1 MESVKDSCEGLM
13 VKTLDNNSSYEPSKR
28 SFKWLKV
35 KKDYIENNGIGD
47 SLDLVVVGANFG
59 KGKRVGLYGV
69 FLMASYDPDY
79 DTYETV
85 CFVGTGF
92 SEDNLKLFN
101 QMFKPLEINEK
112 PRNVLISDEKIDVW
126 LVPSVVW
133 EIKCAD
139 I

>member
-92 SEDNLKLFN
+92 SEENLKLFN

-126 LVPSVVW
+126 LVPTVVW

>member
-1 MESVKDSCEGLM
+1 M
-13 VKTLDNNSSYEPSKR
+13 VKTLDKNSSYEPSKR

-85 CFVGTGF
+85 CLVGTGF
-92 SEDNLKLFN
+92 TEDNLKLFN
-101 QMFKPLEINEK
+101 DKFK
-112 PRNVLISDEKIDVW
+112 
-126 LVPSVVW
+126 
-133 EIKCAD
+133 
-139 I
+139 

>member
-1 MESVKDSCEGLM
+1 M

-85 CFVGTGF
+85 SFVGTGF
-92 SEDNLKLFN
+92 SEENLKLFN
-101 QMFKPLEINEK
+101 DVFRPLEINEK
-112 PRNVLISDEKIDVW
+112 PKNVLISDEKIDVW
-126 LVPSVVW
+126 FTP
-133 EIKCAD
+133 
-139 I
+139 